1 MEEKKRILL
10 TITISTLVFALALA
24 LIFGLSAAAAKRL
37 PGRVEE
43 ALETGDAARAEQ
55 LIARLPDGEE
65 KTTYEKRLRFMEAE
79 TLHESG
85 EYRGAAALFAALGDY
100 DGAEEG
106 YREAIYLLAGQ
117 ELSAGE
123 FDAAQRRFEAL
134 GSYRDAAA
142 QALRAQLEKADSLAA
157 QGQVYDAFLL
167 LYRLRDE
174 SEARERALRLA
185 VQICGRRDLEAAL
198 AVAQNLSSEELA
210 RRAELKAR
218 REAMP
223 KSVVDV
229 GFYHTV
235 ALKSDGTVLAC
246 GDDSFGQCGVEK
258 WQRVK
263 AVCAG
268 AYHTVAL
275 FADGT
280 VAAVGRNDE
289 GQCETGQWRD
299 IVAITAADY
308 ATFGLKADGSVVSC
322 GFNAYPTLE
331 NWPKV
336 TMISGGSYALAAL
349 RENGDALFT
358 HESARSDEL
367 RGLVDAAVNTGYA
380 VGLREDGTAVCTA
393 AALSDWRDLIAVSAS
408 ANAVFGLDAHG
419 VVHARFFLAGAG
431 EDFSAP
437 GDVAAMA
444 AGGTH
449 CVFVRSDGTLAAWG
463 ENGHGEC
470 EVADWDLF

>member
-1 MEEKKRILL
+1 MKEKKRILL

-24 LIFGLSAAAAKRL
+24 LGFSLSAAAAKRL
-37 PGRVEE
+37 PGRIEA
-43 ALETGDAARAEQ
+43 ALEKGDAAEAEK
-55 LIARLPDGEE
+55 LIARLAEGGE
-65 KTTYEKRLRFMEAE
+65 KTAYEKRLRFMEAE
-79 TLHESG
+79 TLLESG

-229 GFYHTV
+229 CFYHTV
-235 ALKSDGTVLAC
+235 ALKSDVTVLAC

-393 AALSDWRDLIAVSAS
+393 ADLSDWRDLIAVSAS

-419 VVHARFFLAGAG
+419 AVHARFFLAGAG

-463 ENGHGEC
+463 ENEHGEC
-470 EVADWDLF
+470 EVAGWDLF